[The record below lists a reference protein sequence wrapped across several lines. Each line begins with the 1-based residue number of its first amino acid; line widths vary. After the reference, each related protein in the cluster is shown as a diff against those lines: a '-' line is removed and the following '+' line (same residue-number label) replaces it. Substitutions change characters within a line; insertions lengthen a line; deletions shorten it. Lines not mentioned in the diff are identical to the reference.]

1 MLILLAFVVQTT
13 SAQLTKD
20 LGEFSTIKIYDRL
33 TVSLISSSENKIVI
47 TGNRK
52 EVEVVN
58 NNGEL
63 KLRMPFLNYYQVK
76 IFPLNC
82 ISKIESIA
90 ASEGSY
96 VSVKLILSKLLW
108 I

>member
-1 MLILLAFVVQTT
+1 MKKVMLILLAFVVQTT

-47 TGNRK
+47 TGNRES

-82 ISKIESIA
+82 ISKYRIYCSQ
-90 ASEGSY
+90 
-96 VSVKLILSKLLW
+96 
-108 I
+108 

>member
-1 MLILLAFVVQTT
+1 MKKVMLILAFVVQTT

-52 EVEVVN
+52 A
-58 NNGEL
+58 
-63 KLRMPFLNYYQVK
+63 KWR
-76 IFPLNC
+76 
-82 ISKIESIA
+82 
-90 ASEGSY
+90 
-96 VSVKLILSKLLW
+96 
-108 I
+108 

>member
-1 MLILLAFVVQTT
+1 LAFVVQTT

-33 TVSLISSSENKIVI
+33 TVSLISSSENIVI

-52 EVEVVN
+52 AVEVVN

-82 ISKIESIA
+82 ISKYRIHCSQ
-90 ASEGSY
+90 
-96 VSVKLILSKLLW
+96 
-108 I
+108 

>member
-1 MLILLAFVVQTT
+1 LAVVQTT

-63 KLRMPFLNYYQVK
+63 IRMPF
-76 IFPLNC
+76 P
-82 ISKIESIA
+82 
-90 ASEGSY
+90 
-96 VSVKLILSKLLW
+96 KLLSGED
-108 I
+108 ISIKLYFKI

>member
-1 MLILLAFVVQTT
+1 
-13 SAQLTKD
+13 
-20 LGEFSTIKIYDRL
+20 
-33 TVSLISSSENKIVI
+33 
-47 TGNRK
+47 
-52 EVEVVN
+52 VELVN

-96 VSVKLILSKLLW
+96 VSVKLILNKLLW

>member
-1 MLILLAFVVQTT
+1 LAVVQTT

-33 TVSLISSSENKIVI
+33 TVSLISSSENKLLSQEI
-47 TGNRK
+47 GK

-76 IFPLNC
+76 IFPLYFKN
-82 ISKIESIA
+82 IESIA
-90 ASEGSY
+90 ASEGFE
-96 VSVKLILSKLLW
+96 
-108 I
+108 

>member
-1 MLILLAFVVQTT
+1 LAFVVQTT
-13 SAQLTKD
+13 SAQFKD

-33 TVSLISSSENKIVI
+33 TVSLISSSENIVI

-52 EVEVVN
+52 AVEVVN

-82 ISKIESIA
+82 ISKYRIHCSQ
-90 ASEGSY
+90 
-96 VSVKLILSKLLW
+96 
-108 I
+108 